1 MPRGENVVT
10 VRRGPIAG
18 DVVALMREKIWYLRK
33 CHLLNSL
40 PPERL
45 NQIQSRCR
53 LDRFAKGN
61 PIYLPVDPAEAVY
74 LVAKGRVKICHITN
88 DGKQSVLAFVDPGEI
103 FGELAVLDT
112 GAREEYAEATRE
124 CTAIR
129 IPRSQFVDLFRE
141 EPDFA
146 MRLTQLIGHRRRRA
160 ERRLKNL
167 VFLPNRERLLHLLL
181 ELAEKYGVAS
191 ADGLELDT
199 NLSHQDLASTIGS
212 TRETVTLVLGELQAR
227 GLVRVGR
234 RKITLVQ
241 PQALS
246 QLVRR
251 LPGQKQPALLG
262 EVGTDIPPGWHV
274 SHTR

>member
-1 MPRGENVVT
+1 MYV
-10 VRRGPIAG
+10 
-18 DVVALMREKIWYLRK
+18 
-33 CHLLNSL
+33 
-40 PPERL
+40 
-45 NQIQSRCR
+45 
-53 LDRFAKGN
+53 
-61 PIYLPVDPAEAVY
+61 
-74 LVAKGRVKICHITN
+74 VAKGRVKICHITN
-88 DGKQSVLAFVDPGEI
+88 EGKQSVLSFVDPGEI
-103 FGELAVLDT
+103 FGELAVLDS
-112 GAREEYAEATRE
+112 GPREEYAEATKE
-124 CTAIR
+124 CTVIR
-129 IPRSQFVDLFRE
+129 IPRNQFEDLFRE
-141 EPDFA
+141 EPEFA
-146 MRLTQLIGHRRRRA
+146 LRLTQLIGHRRRRA

-167 VFLPNRERLLHLLL
+167 VFLPNRDRLLHLLL

-191 ADGLELDT
+191 ADGLQLNT

-251 LPGQKQPALLG
+251 LPGEKRPALLG
-262 EVGTDIPPGWHV
+262 AAESEIRPGWHV